1 MLVLSRRLNERILLP
16 TVPAAVQVVS
26 IKPGVVRL
34 GIEAP
39 SQVPVLREELRPQPG
54 ARPSDLSAEAPGLA
68 DGLAAAAARLSLLRR
83 QLGPAV
89 SPSAAETLRHLEA
102 DLQGLQRR
110 AAPPQPARKAR
121 TALVVEDNA
130 NERELLAHFLRGAGL
145 EVGTAGDGL
154 DALDYLHTRPR
165 PDVVL
170 MDMGMPRCDGPTAVR
185 AIRGDPAYAGLKIVA
200 VSGHRPDEFDLGVGP
215 AGVDRWFRKP
225 IDPRELLHDVIAELE
240 AGRATAR

>member
-39 SQVPVLREELRPQPG
+39 AQVPVLREELRLQPG
-54 ARPSDLSAEAPGLA
+54 ARPEALAEGPGLA
-68 DGLAAAAARLSLLRR
+68 EGLAAATARLALLRR
-83 QLGPAV
+83 QLGPAI
-89 SPSAAETLRHLEA
+89 PASAAETLRHLEA
-102 DLQGLQRR
+102 DLQRLQGRG
-110 AAPPQPARKAR
+110 ATPTPAARKAR

-170 MDMGMPRCDGPTAVR
+170 LDMGMPRCDGPTTVR
-185 AIRGDPAYAGLKIVA
+185 AIRGDPAYAGLKIMA
-200 VSGHRPDEFDLGVGP
+200 VSGHRPDEYDLGVGP

-225 IDPRELLHDVIAELE
+225 IDPRELLHDVIADLE
-240 AGRATAR
+240 AGRP

>member
-39 SQVPVLREELRPQPG
+39 TQVPVLREELRLQPG
-54 ARPSDLSAEAPGLA
+54 AHWADLSADGPGVA
-68 DGLAAAAARLSLLRR
+68 AGLSAASARLALLRR

-89 SPSAAETLRHLEA
+89 PPAAAETLRHLEA
-102 DLQGLQRR
+102 DLQRLQGRT
-110 AAPPQPARKAR
+110 APATAPRKAR
-121 TALVVEDNA
+121 TALVVEDNV

-154 DALDYLHTRPR
+154 DALDFLHSRPR

-170 MDMGMPRCDGPTAVR
+170 MDMGLPRCDGPTAVR
-185 AIRGDPAYAGLKIVA
+185 AIRRDPTYAGLKIVA

-225 IDPRELLHDVIAELE
+225 IDPRALLHDVIEELE
-240 AGRATAR
+240 AGRG

>member
-39 SQVPVLREELRPQPG
+39 TQVPVLREELRSQPHSPNG
-54 ARPSDLSAEAPGLA
+54 AAESRGLGE
-68 DGLAAAAARLSLLRR
+68 GLAAAAARLALLRR
-83 QLGPAV
+83 QLGPAL
-89 SPSAAETLRHLEA
+89 SPAAAETLRHLEA
-102 DLQGLQRR
+102 DLQGLQNR
-110 AAPPQPARKAR
+110 AAPPQPAARKAR
-121 TALVVEDNA
+121 SALVVEDNA

-145 EVGTAGDGL
+145 EVSTAGDGL
-154 DALDYLHTRPR
+154 DALDYLHSRPR

-170 MDMGMPRCDGPTAVR
+170 MDMSMPRCDGPTAVR
-185 AIRGDPAYAGLKIVA
+185 AIRRDPANAGLKIVA

-215 AGVDRWFRKP
+215 AGVDRWVRKP
-225 IDPRELLHDVIAELE
+225 VDPRALLLDVIRELE
-240 AGRATAR
+240 AARP

>member
-39 SQVPVLREELRPQPG
+39 AQVPVLREELRPQPLAHALNG
-54 ARPSDLSAEAPGLA
+54 AAEPQGLA
-68 DGLAAAAARLSLLRR
+68 EGLAAAAARLALLRR
-83 QLGPAV
+83 QLGPAL
-89 SPSAAETLRHLEA
+89 PPAAAETLRHLEA
-102 DLQGLQRR
+102 DLQALQRR
-110 AAPPQPARKAR
+110 PAPPPAARKAR
-121 TALVVEDNA
+121 TALLVEDNA

-145 EVGTAGDGL
+145 EVSTAGDGL
-154 DALDYLHTRPR
+154 AALDYLHTRPR

-185 AIRGDPAYAGLKIVA
+185 EIRRDPAYAGLRIVA

-225 IDPRELLHDVIAELE
+225 IDPRELLRDVIAELE
-240 AGRATAR
+240 AGRP

>member
-34 GIEAP
+34 GIDAP
-39 SQVPVLREELRPQPG
+39 SQVPVLREELRPQPQGPPPNG
-54 ARPSDLSAEAPGLA
+54 AAEAQGLGE
-68 DGLAAAAARLSLLRR
+68 GLAAAAARLALLRR
-83 QLGPAV
+83 QLGPAL
-89 SPSAAETLRHLEA
+89 SPAAAETLRHLEA
-102 DLQGLQRR
+102 DLQALQRR
-110 AAPPQPARKAR
+110 AAPPQPAARKAR

-145 EVGTAGDGL
+145 EVSTAGDGL
-154 DALDYLHTRPR
+154 DALDYLRSRPR

-170 MDMGMPRCDGPTAVR
+170 LDMAMPRCDGPTAVR
-185 AIRGDPAYAGLKIVA
+185 AIRRDPCYAGLKIVA
-200 VSGHRPDEFDLGVGP
+200 VSGHRPDEYDLGVGP

-225 IDPRELLHDVIAELE
+225 IDPRELLRDVIRELE
-240 AGRATAR
+240 AGRP

>member
-39 SQVPVLREELRPQPG
+39 AQVPVLREELRPQPHALNG
-54 ARPSDLSAEAPGLA
+54 AAEPQGLPE
-68 DGLAAAAARLSLLRR
+68 GLAAASARLALLRR
-83 QLGPAV
+83 QLGPAL
-89 SPSAAETLRHLEA
+89 PPAAVETLRHLEA
-102 DLQGLQRR
+102 DLQALQRR
-110 AAPPQPARKAR
+110 PAPPAPAAPKPR

-145 EVGTAGDGL
+145 EVSTAGDGL
-154 DALDYLHTRPR
+154 AALDFLHTRPR

-185 AIRGDPAYAGLKIVA
+185 EIRRDPAYSGLKIVA

-225 IDPRELLHDVIAELE
+225 IDPRELLRDVIAELE
-240 AGRATAR
+240 AGRP

>member
-39 SQVPVLREELRPQPG
+39 SQVPVLREELRPQPPAHLSG
-54 ARPSDLSAEAPGLA
+54 AAEAQGLCE
-68 DGLAAAAARLSLLRR
+68 GLAAAAGRLALLRR
-83 QLGPAV
+83 QLRQAP
-89 SPSAAETLRHLEA
+89 SPAAETLRHLEA
-102 DLQGLQRR
+102 DLQELQCR
-110 AAPPQPARKAR
+110 AAPPPPAARKSR
-121 TALVVEDNA
+121 SALVVEDNA
-130 NERELLAHFLRGAGL
+130 NERELLAHFLRNAGL
-145 EVGTAGDGL
+145 EVATAGDGA
-154 DALDYLHTRPR
+154 DALDYLRTRQR

-170 MDMGMPRCDGPTAVR
+170 LDMGLPRCDGPTAVR
-185 AIRGDPAYAGLKIVA
+185 AIRRDPAYAGLKIVA

-225 IDPRELLHDVIAELE
+225 IDPPELLRDVIQELE
-240 AGRATAR
+240 AGRG